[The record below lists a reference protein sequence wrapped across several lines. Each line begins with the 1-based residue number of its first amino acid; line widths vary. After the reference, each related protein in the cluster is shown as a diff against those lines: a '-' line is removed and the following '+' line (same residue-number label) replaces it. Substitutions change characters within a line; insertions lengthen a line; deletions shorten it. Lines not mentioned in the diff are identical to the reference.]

1 MPKISIPFQCISCF
15 FALLVLLQPTL
26 QAADAPKEN
35 LVSLAGKKFQFTYP
49 TVKGK
54 PKDTI
59 LFDKDTMV
67 IGGMAR
73 LNIPYVAKKKGA
85 NTAFEGTIMDAKLGT
100 VEVAGQISNKGV
112 ITGSVTVRPKEGEP
126 YAKNFNSAAQ

>member
-1 MPKISIPFQCISCF
+1 MLRISVSFKWICCL

-26 QAADAPKEN
+26 QGADPKKETP
-35 LVSLAGKKFQFTYP
+35 VSLAGKRFEFTYP

-59 LFDKDTMV
+59 HFEKDTLV
-67 IGGMAR
+67 IGGMSK
-73 LNIPYVAKKKGA
+73 LKIPYVAMKKGSS
-85 NTAFEGTIMDAKLGT
+85 TAFEGTISDDKLGT

-126 YAKNFNSAAQ
+126 YAKNFNSAVQ